1 MQKGKSMKSK
11 ADFSII
17 RTYSTIRGLQSQS
30 QDEYSVYDNDGEYI
44 IKYCSQKTDRELVD
58 EIGVSGLSFDEIK
71 SLLVYISENSLR
83 FDLWKDFIKD
93 YCLERGAKIS

>member
-1 MQKGKSMKSK
+1 MTSN

-17 RTYSTIRGLQSQS
+17 RTYSTIQGLQSQS
-30 QDEYSVYDNDGEYI
+30 QDEYSVYSNGSGFI
-44 IKYCSQKTDRELVD
+44 IKYSSQKNDREFAN
-58 EIGVSGLSFDEIK
+58 EMGIAGLPFDEIK

-93 YCLERGAKIS
+93 YCLERGAKITQ